1 MTMLETP
8 SKTEPQLF
16 TADQALAPEPVHES
30 RRQIGEL
37 WAEHAIKGKVFPQ
50 IVITVSF
57 LITFGI
63 VRTITYGIRDGWLPL
78 SNVSS
83 GGTHI
88 HHYVWGIGILIV
100 VGFVELAYHPER
112 LRSVLGMLYGVAL
125 ALVLDEFAL
134 LLNLKD
140 VYWTSQGRQSIDAVV
155 IAAGVLLLAA
165 FLRPFFTAVIS
176 ERRRSN

>member
-1 MTMLETP
+1 MSMLETP
-8 SKTEPQLF
+8 PTTEPEPF
-16 TADQALAPEPVHES
+16 AAARVPAPEPVPES
-30 RRQIGEL
+30 RRQMSEL
-37 WAEHAIKGKVFPQ
+37 WAEHAIRSKVFPQ
-50 IVITVSF
+50 IVITISF

-63 VRTITYGIRDGWLPL
+63 VRGITYGIRDGWLPFG
-78 SNVSS
+78 NITP

-140 VYWTSQGRQSIDAVV
+140 VYWTSQGRESLDAVV
-155 IAAGVLLLAA
+155 IAACVLLLAA
-165 FLRPFFTAVIS
+165 LLRPFFNAAIA